1 MKNYNHQDAYKHY
14 VIKLNNDKRQKID
27 KLLNQLDQIHSSM
40 IEQAVQ
46 SKEYEEFPEANEV
59 INYIKGLK

>member
-1 MKNYNHQDAYKHY
+1 MKNYNHHDAYKHY

-27 KLLNQLDQIHSSM
+27 KLLNQLDQIHTNM
-40 IEQAVQ
+40 IEDAVAVSDLTQ
-46 SKEYEEFPEANEV
+46 ANEV